1 MGKTISGRIG
11 GGSTGHNSREY
22 STNNVDQSRTHLNI
36 DYCNEPIKEVYHKL
50 PGLRNGFVAG
60 NAHIAPP

>member
-11 GGSTGHNSREY
+11 GGSIGHNSREY

-50 PGLRNGFVAG
+50 FDDALER
-60 NAHIAPP
+60 